1 MSGLFLLIIS
11 FVILIISRFE
21 LFHVIFGVY
30 MCSNGIFFIKSKEI
44 IAVEYVQLLQK
55 ITKIQ
60 KNS

>member
-1 MSGLFLLIIS
+1 MTGLFFLIIS

-44 IAVEYVQLLQK
+44 FQLNSSTGAEIAQFK
-55 ITKIQ
+55 